1 MNVNFFKS
9 GDAILNYHR
18 ICSDSEHIKKKDELT
33 VSVSKFKQQ
42 LNFLKKNYHFV
53 SLDNFIKFEKSKK
66 KNISI
71 TFDDGYK
78 DNLTYALPVLKELD
92 IPATI
97 YIVTKFLKGEFD
109 IWWYELKDY
118 ISESSEDLK
127 FSFEKNKYN
136 FSIRSESEKIK
147 CFNRLNDIIQKLNKK
162 EQYNFLKELT
172 NSSLRKQYKN
182 ILLSKEDLSTLISN
196 PLITLGAHS
205 HNHLSLRNLS
215 KEECVEE
222 IKKSKQTLEE
232 LMKCKV
238 NHFSYPYGGKND
250 VGEREFE
257 IVKEL
262 GFDSAVVTS
271 VGKISKKKI
280 FNLPRVHMSQRTN
293 LNVLK
298 FKLSIFYYFYI
309 KFKKIINLLGF

>member
-1 MNVNFFKS
+1 M
-9 GDAILNYHR
+9 ALY
-18 ICSDSEHIKKKDELT
+18 SECPRNSAADL
-33 VSVSKFKQQ
+33 
-42 LNFLKKNYHFV
+42 FLFIGNSFIFL
-53 SLDNFIKFEKSKK
+53 SLQDPRQKHKLK
-66 KNISI
+66 IS
-71 TFDDGYK
+71 
-78 DNLTYALPVLKELD
+78 
-92 IPATI
+92 
-97 YIVTKFLKGEFD
+97 
-109 IWWYELKDY
+109 
-118 ISESSEDLK
+118 
-127 FSFEKNKYN
+127 
-136 FSIRSESEKIK
+136 SI
-147 CFNRLNDIIQKLNKK
+147 
-162 EQYNFLKELT
+162 
-172 NSSLRKQYKN
+172 N
-182 ILLSKEDLSTLISN
+182 ILKNCI
-196 PLITLGAHS
+196 P
-205 HNHLSLRNLS
+205 
-215 KEECVEE
+215 
-222 IKKSKQTLEE
+222 SKQTLEE

>member
-1 MNVNFFKS
+1 MNLNFFKS

-18 ICSDSEHIKKKDELT
+18 ICSDSEHLKKKDELT

-66 KNISI
+66 KKISI

-127 FSFEKNKYN
+127 FNFEKNKYN
-136 FSIRSESEKIK
+136 FSIRSESEKTK
-147 CFNRLNDIIQKLNKK
+147 CFNRLNNIIQKLNKN
-162 EQYNFLKELT
+162 EQYNFLKEMT

-182 ILLSKEDLSTLISN
+182 ILLSKEDLSILISN

>member
-1 MNVNFFKS
+1 MNLNFFKS

-18 ICSDSEHIKKKDELT
+18 ISSDTEHLKEKDELT

-42 LNFLKKNYHFV
+42 LTFLKKNYHFV
-53 SLDNFIKFEKSKK
+53 PLDDFIKFEKSERKK
-66 KNISI
+66 ISI

-78 DNLTYALPVLKELD
+78 DNLIYALPVLNELN

-118 ISESSEDLK
+118 IFENTKDLK
-127 FSFEKNKYN
+127 FIFDNNKYN
-136 FSIRSESEKIK
+136 FSIKTEKEKLK
-147 CFNRLNDIIQKLNKK
+147 CFNRLNNIIKKLNKNK
-162 EQYNFLKELT
+162 QRNFLKEMT
-172 NSSLRKQYKN
+172 NSSVRKQYKN
-182 ILLSKEDLSTLISN
+182 ILLSKEDLNILISN

-205 HNHLSLRNLS
+205 HNHLSLKNLN

-238 NHFSYPYGGKND
+238 DHFSYPYGDKND
-250 VGEREFE
+250 VSKREFE
-257 IVKEL
+257 IAKEL
-262 GFDSAVVTS
+262 GFKSAVVTS
-271 VGKISKKKI
+271 VGKTSKEKI
-280 FNLPRVHMSQRTN
+280 FNLPRIHMSQRTG
-293 LNVLK
+293 LKVLK
-298 FKLSIFYYFYI
+298 FKLSSFYYFYI
-309 KFKKIINLLGF
+309 KFKKIIDLLRF

>member
-127 FSFEKNKYN
+127 FNFEKNKYN

>member
-215 KEECVEE
+215 KEDCVEE